1 MFRVGR
7 VLATVAVASM
17 VMLTVVDL
25 AEARRGGSSFGSR
38 GTRTFSQPPVTR
50 TAPAD
55 ATPINRTMTPQT
67 QTTPGAAG
75 QQNMGQAARPGAQR
89 PGGLFGGFAGSMLG
103 GLALGGL
110 IGMMMGNGF
119 GGMAGMLGMLLQI
132 ALIGG
137 AVMLALRFFRS
148 RQTAAPAGYAP
159 RGASA
164 SPMQGFGQGQNS
176 GSGSGMPSFKIPSI
190 GGGALGGT
198 LGGALGGAANGNGV
212 ARPAQPRM
220 ADDTTD
226 EIGVGEEDLGQFE
239 TMLKKVQAAYAAEDY
254 ATLRKL
260 TTPEA
265 MSWLAEELSDNATK
279 GLKNEVSDV
288 HLVQGDVAE
297 AWNEGGDDY
306 ATVAMRYESIDVT
319 RDRATGRVV
328 EGDPDNLTE
337 TVELWTFLRKRG
349 GDWQVSAIQ
358 GMAA

>member
-1 MFRVGR
+1 MLRVGR

-38 GTRTFSQPPVTR
+38 GTRTFSAPPVTR

-55 ATPINRTMTPQT
+55 ATPINRTMTPQN
-67 QTTPGAAG
+67 QATTPGAAS
-75 QQNMGQAARPGAQR
+75 QQNTGQAARPGAQR

-137 AVMLALRFFRS
+137 AVMLALRFFRN

-159 RGASA
+159 RGAGS
-164 SPMQGFGQGQNS
+164 SPMQGFGQGQ
-176 GSGSGMPSFKIPSI
+176 GSGMPSFKIPSI
-190 GGGALGGT
+190 GGGAT
-198 LGGALGGAANGNGV
+198 AA

-239 TMLKKVQAAYAAEDY
+239 TMLKQVQAAYAAEDY
-254 ATLRKL
+254 GTLRKL

-328 EGDPDNLTE
+328 EGDADNLTE

-358 GMAA
+358 GMTA

>member
-1 MFRVGR
+1 MFRFGR

-55 ATPINRTMTPQT
+55 ATPINRTMTPQS
-67 QTTPGAAG
+67 QATTPGAA
-75 QQNMGQAARPGAQR
+75 QQNMGQAARPQR
-89 PGGLFGGFAGSMLG
+89 PGGFFGGFAGSMLG

-110 IGMMMGNGF
+110 IGMMMGNGL
-119 GGMAGMLGMLLQI
+119 GGAAGFLGLILQM
-132 ALIGG
+132 ALIAG
-137 AVMLALRFFRS
+137 AVMLALRFLRG

-159 RGASA
+159 REAAGSA
-164 SPMQGFGQGQNS
+164 PMQGFGTQGQSS
-176 GSGSGMPSFKIPSI
+176 GSGFGSGMPSFKIPSI
-190 GGGALGGT
+190 GGGAG
-198 LGGALGGAANGNGV
+198 
-212 ARPAQPRM
+212 RPAQPRM
-220 ADDTTD
+220 ADQSTD
-226 EIGVGEEDLGQFE
+226 EIGVGEDDLGQFE
-239 TMLKKVQAAYAAEDY
+239 AMLKKVQAAYAAEDY
-254 ATLRKL
+254 GTLRKL

-265 MSWLAEELSDNATK
+265 MSWLAEELSENATK

-297 AWNEGGDDY
+297 AWNENGDDY

-328 EGDPDNLTE
+328 EGDPDKLTE
-337 TVELWTFLRKRG
+337 AVELWTFLRKRG

>member
-1 MFRVGR
+1 MLRVGR
-7 VLATVAVASM
+7 ILATVAVASM

-38 GTRTFSQPPVTR
+38 GTRTFSAPPVTR

-55 ATPINRTMTPQT
+55 ATPINRTMTPQS
-67 QTTPGAAG
+67 QATPGAAG

-159 RGASA
+159 RGAGS
-164 SPMQGFGQGQNS
+164 SPMQGFGQGQ
-176 GSGSGMPSFKIPSI
+176 GSGMPSFKIPSI
-190 GGGALGGT
+190 GGGAIG
-198 LGGALGGAANGNGV
+198 GGATAA

-226 EIGVGEEDLGQFE
+226 EIGVGDEDLGQFE
-239 TMLKKVQAAYAAEDY
+239 TMLKEVQAAYAAEDY